1 MPVAAASIGVRLAP
15 STSPISGHML
25 MCEHSAGIFR
35 SYAVIIMLR
44 LIVYW
49 QSSWASVKSIAE
61 GKPSDSTL
69 HHYASARVKTICSSS
84 ALFCCANARARA
96 RRFWAD
102 CRDAAL
108 VSRRTM
114 LVVAVLA
121 SGFAQD
127 SALCA
132 SSRTQGDNIWGL
144 VIGWLDLLR
153 VSSIRRCAG
162 IMSRKAYKQG
172 VRAPLLWPRVAGRRA
187 FVPAGCGGYTL
198 LFDIV
203 PHPALLVAG
212 AVSGRRC
219 RFGGGGGF
227 LRTSPMH
234 SACANKIFR
243 IARASLSWR
252 SYSPLRRYRVASGIA
267 SGIAF
272 SDA

>member
-1 MPVAAASIGVRLAP
+1 
-15 STSPISGHML
+15 
-25 MCEHSAGIFR
+25 
-35 SYAVIIMLR
+35 
-44 LIVYW
+44 
-49 QSSWASVKSIAE
+49 
-61 GKPSDSTL
+61 
-69 HHYASARVKTICSSS
+69 
-84 ALFCCANARARA
+84 
-96 RRFWAD
+96 
-102 CRDAAL
+102 
-108 VSRRTM
+108 M

-198 LFDIV
+198 LIDIV
-203 PHPALLVAG
+203 PHPALLVVG

-219 RFGGGGGF
+219 RLGGGGF
-227 LRTSPMH
+227 PAHVPHAFCVCQQDISDRTRF
-234 SACANKIFR
+234 AF
-243 IARASLSWR
+243 
-252 SYSPLRRYRVASGIA
+252 VAELFA
-267 SGIAF
+267 A
-272 SDA
+272 APV